1 MRKKE
6 FLAFYK
12 NKYEGVN
19 IGGGDWKFTVE
30 SNGAGYLNI
39 VPRLLKTPPIQYLE
53 PGVYISPFWY
63 VELVLKLLGDKHPN
77 WLISMGAERRLK
89 PEGGEVFEE
98 HLEENLEV
106 IKRWFY
112 KNNKPE
118 IYIAE
123 LARIYALGNEGVGPA
138 YRMKFYIACVFKGEV
153 ELLETERKA
162 KEDGT
167 SKRPP
172 AFTLEFF
179 ENCVRIAKEYQ
190 TGKRTPPVDF

>member
-1 MRKKE
+1 
-6 FLAFYK
+6 
-12 NKYEGVN
+12 
-19 IGGGDWKFTVE
+19 
-30 SNGAGYLNI
+30 
-39 VPRLLKTPPIQYLE
+39 
-53 PGVYISPFWY
+53 
-63 VELVLKLLGDKHPN
+63 
-77 WLISMGAERRLK
+77 MGAERRLK